1 MSRAC
6 FLAVLVLSFA
16 AENFAGDLAGRYYLQ
31 NLREVGSELLL
42 KPDGTFEFAL
52 AYGAADY
59 WAKGTWIAK
68 DGRVILNSPEPDD
81 ENPPFK
87 LIRSYDSR
95 SAAIRIRVIA
105 PGGRGVPNIDVA
117 LITEKEKLEART
129 DSDGIALFPKKNAP
143 FSVAFRIRV
152 YQLETELYELN
163 HSHDDYT
170 FEINGPAIAELRFKD
185 ERLTIK
191 GNMLIWFYWGPD
203 QEMHYVK

>member
-1 MSRAC
+1 MRIATLLL
-6 FLAVLVLSFA
+6 LATAISQA
-16 AENFAGDLAGRYYLQ
+16 ADLTGRYYLQ

-59 WAKGTWIAK
+59 WAKGTWTAK

-81 ENPPFK
+81 QNPPFK
-87 LIRSYDSR
+87 LIRSYDGK

-105 PGGRGVPNIDVA
+105 PGGRGVPNIHVA
-117 LITEKEKLEART
+117 LITTKEKLEART
-129 DSDGIALFPKKNAP
+129 DSDGIAVFPKKDAP
-143 FSVAFRIRV
+143 LSAAFRIRV

-163 HSHDDYT
+163 RAHDDFT
-170 FEINGPAIAELRFKD
+170 FEINGPAITELHFND
-185 ERLTIK
+185 ERLTVK
-191 GNMLIWFYWGPD
+191 GNMLVWFYWGPD